1 MYFYICAVHFK
12 VDFIFNTE
20 YRITDCVLY
29 KAWLKKCALYYGLS
43 SCRLVYSFMNDNS
56 LLEINKKHLS
66 HDAYTDIITF
76 CSSEGKNVIADI
88 AISTERAEEN
98 AHKYDVHP
106 ENEILRLMA
115 HGLLHCVGFKD
126 KNKSDKRRMT
136 AEENKLIKMF
146 HVEQKT
152 RLDV

>member
-1 MYFYICAVHFK
+1 MHLE

-20 YRITDCVLY
+20 YKINDYGLY
-29 KAWLKKCALYYGLS
+29 KAWLEKCACHYGLS

-56 LLEINKKHLS
+56 LLELNKTHLS
-66 HDAYTDIITF
+66 QDAYTDIITF
-76 CSSEGKNVIADI
+76 CSSEGKNVSADI
-88 AISTERAEEN
+88 AISTERADEN
-98 AHKYDVHP
+98 AYKHNVLF

-126 KNKSDKRRMT
+126 KNKTDKRRMT
-136 AEENKLIKMF
+136 VEENKLIKMF
-146 HVEQKT
+146 HMEQKG